1 MPSFL
6 FARLMEFGVCYRAL
20 LYRDAGG
27 NMLDLIVGKVGP
39 VFLTIMCG
47 FVLTHIKIIS
57 RQGIPFLAKIAMNAF
72 IPAMLF
78 QTLSQSDISAH
89 FDLRLWG
96 SYYSGVFL
104 NFAVV
109 FVIARL
115 WLKARTDESA
125 VTAMGGVFSNIVLLG
140 IPLVQ
145 AVYGEEGLVPVL
157 IILSI
162 HPLSLLGMT
171 IMIVEGSR
179 SGGDGHWLPKVLRSV
194 LRVLKNPIIIAIIL
208 GVLASLLKI
217 RMPEMIDGTFE
228 RFRTA
233 GPTIALLLV
242 GAGLYGQ
249 SVRGNLSASLLC
261 TVAKMF
267 VQPLLVFSVG
277 HFIFDLPPLQLTIL
291 TLVAALPSGANVAI
305 IAGSYNVCIDRSA
318 TTILITTVISMITL
332 PLIVLY
338 AGAF

>member
-1 MPSFL
+1 
-6 FARLMEFGVCYRAL
+6 
-20 LYRDAGG
+20 
-27 NMLDLIVGKVGP
+27 MLDLIVGKVGP
-39 VFLTIMCG
+39 VFLTILCG
-47 FVLTHIKIIS
+47 FLLTYIKIIK
-57 RQGIPFLAKIAMNAF
+57 REGIPFLAKLAMNAF

-96 SYYSGVFL
+96 SYYSGVL
-104 NFAVV
+104 VNFALI
-109 FVIARL
+109 FVIARM
-115 WLKARTDESA
+115 WLRAKTDEAA

-145 AVYGEEGLVPVL
+145 AVYGEEGLVPLL
-157 IILSI
+157 IVLSI

-179 SGGDGHWLPKVLRSV
+179 GGEGHWLPKVLRSV
-194 LRVLKNPIIIAIIL
+194 ARVARNPIIVAIVL
-208 GVLASLLKI
+208 GVLASLFEV
-217 RMPEMIDGTFE
+217 RMPEMIDGTLE

-267 VQPLLVFSVG
+267 VQPILVFSIG
-277 HFIFDLPPLQLTIL
+277 HFIFDLPPLWLTIV

-305 IAGSYNVCIDRSA
+305 IAGSYNVCIDRSS
-318 TTILITTVISMITL
+318 TTILITTIISMLTL
-332 PLIVLY
+332 PLLVLY
-338 AGAF
+338 AGAQ

>member
-1 MPSFL
+1 MGPCVVPVL
-6 FARLMEFGVCYRAL
+6 KNT
-20 LYRDAGG
+20 GG
-27 NMLDLIVGKVGP
+27 TMLDLIVGKVGP

-47 FVLTHIKIIS
+47 FLLTYVKVIS

-78 QTLSQSDISAH
+78 QALSKSDISAH

-96 SYYSGVFL
+96 SYYSGVL
-104 NFAVV
+104 VNFAMV

-171 IMIVEGSR
+171 VLIVEGAR

-194 LRVLKNPIIIAIIL
+194 FRVLRNPIIIAIIL
-208 GVLASLLKI
+208 GVLASLFEI
-217 RMPEMIDGTFE
+217 RMPEIIDGTFE

-233 GPTIALLLV
+233 GPTIALMLV

-305 IAGSYNVCIDRSA
+305 IAGSYNICIDRSA
-318 TTILITTVISMITL
+318 TTILLTTIISMITL
-332 PLIVLY
+332 PLLVLY
-338 AGAF
+338 AGAQ

>member
-1 MPSFL
+1 
-6 FARLMEFGVCYRAL
+6 
-20 LYRDAGG
+20 
-27 NMLDLIVGKVGP
+27 MLDLIVGKVGP
-39 VFLTIMCG
+39 VFLTILCG
-47 FVLTHIKIIS
+47 YLLTRFRVIS
-57 RQGIPFLAKIAMNAF
+57 REGIPFLARLAMNAF

-96 SYYSGVFL
+96 SYYAGALL
-104 NFAVV
+104 NFLLV
-109 FVIARL
+109 FMVARA
-115 WLKARTDESA
+115 WLKARTDEAA

-145 AVYGEEGLVPVL
+145 AVYGEEGLVPLL

-162 HPLSLLGMT
+162 HPLTLLGLT
-171 IMIVEGSR
+171 VMIVEGSR
-179 SGGDGHWLPKVLRSV
+179 SGDGHWLPNVVRSVIRVLR
-194 LRVLKNPIIIAIIL
+194 NPIIIAIIL
-208 GVLASLLKI
+208 GVLASLIDL
-217 RMPEMIDGTFE
+217 RLPEMIDGTLE

-249 SVRGNLSASLLC
+249 SVRGNMSASTLC

-267 VQPLLVFSVG
+267 VQPVLVFLIA
-277 HFIFDLPPLQLTIL
+277 HFIFDLQLLWLTIVVL
-291 TLVAALPSGANVAI
+291 IAALPAGANVAI
-305 IAGSYNVCIDRSA
+305 IAGSYNVCIDRSS
-318 TTILITTVISMITL
+318 TTILITTLISVITL

-338 AGAF
+338 AGAS

>member
-1 MPSFL
+1 
-6 FARLMEFGVCYRAL
+6 
-20 LYRDAGG
+20 
-27 NMLDLIVGKVGP
+27 MLDLIVGKVGP
-39 VFLTIMCG
+39 VFLTILCG
-47 FVLTHIKIIS
+47 FLLTHIKVIK
-57 RQGIPFLAKIAMNAF
+57 REGIPFLAKIAMNAF

-96 SYYSGVFL
+96 SYYSGVLL
-104 NFAVV
+104 NFALV
-109 FVIARL
+109 FIITKL
-115 WLKARTDESA
+115 WLSAKTDEAA

-145 AVYGEEGLVPVL
+145 AVYGEEGLVPLL
-157 IILSI
+157 IVLSI
-162 HPLSLLGMT
+162 HPVTLMGMT

-179 SGGDGHWLPKVLRSV
+179 GGDGHWLSNVFRSIV
-194 LRVLKNPIIIAIIL
+194 RVARNPIIAAIVL
-208 GVLASLLKI
+208 GVLASLFEI
-217 RMPEMIDGTFE
+217 RMPEMVDGTLE

-261 TVAKMF
+261 TTAKMF

-277 HFIFDLPPLQLTIL
+277 HFIFDLPPLWLMIV

-305 IAGSYNVCIDRSA
+305 VAGSYNVCIDRSS
-318 TTILITTVISMITL
+318 TTILLTTIISMLTL
-332 PLIVLY
+332 PLLILY
-338 AGAF
+338 AGLL

>member
-1 MPSFL
+1 
-6 FARLMEFGVCYRAL
+6 
-20 LYRDAGG
+20 
-27 NMLDLIVGKVGP
+27 MLDLIVGKVGP
-39 VFLTIMCG
+39 VFLTILCG
-47 FVLTHIKIIS
+47 FLLTYITIIK
-57 RQGIPFLAKIAMNAF
+57 REGIPFLAKLAMNAF

-96 SYYSGVFL
+96 SYYSGVL
-104 NFAVV
+104 VNFALI
-109 FVIARL
+109 FVIARM
-115 WLKARTDESA
+115 WLRAKTDEAA

-145 AVYGEEGLVPVL
+145 AVYGEEGLVPLL
-157 IILSI
+157 IVLSI

-179 SGGDGHWLPKVLRSV
+179 GGEGHWLPKVLRSV
-194 LRVLKNPIIIAIIL
+194 ARVARNPIIVAIVL
-208 GVLASLLKI
+208 GVLASLFEV
-217 RMPEMIDGTFE
+217 RMPEMIDGTLE

-267 VQPLLVFSVG
+267 VQPILVFSIG
-277 HFIFDLPPLQLTIL
+277 HFIFDLPPLWLTIV

-305 IAGSYNVCIDRSA
+305 IAGSYNVCIDRSS
-318 TTILITTVISMITL
+318 TTILITTIISMLTL
-332 PLIVLY
+332 PLLVLY
-338 AGAF
+338 AGAQ

>member
-1 MPSFL
+1 
-6 FARLMEFGVCYRAL
+6 
-20 LYRDAGG
+20 
-27 NMLDLIVGKVGP
+27 MLDLIVGKVGP
-39 VFLTIMCG
+39 VFLTILCG
-47 FVLTHIKIIS
+47 FLLTYIKIIK
-57 RQGIPFLAKIAMNAF
+57 REGIPFLAKLAMNAF

-96 SYYSGVFL
+96 SYYSGVL
-104 NFAVV
+104 VNFALI
-109 FVIARL
+109 FVIARM
-115 WLKARTDESA
+115 WLRAKTDEAA

-145 AVYGEEGLVPVL
+145 AVYGEEGLVPLL
-157 IILSI
+157 IVLSI

-179 SGGDGHWLPKVLRSV
+179 GGEGHWLPKVLRSV
-194 LRVLKNPIIIAIIL
+194 ARVARNPIIVAIVL
-208 GVLASLLKI
+208 GVLASLFDI
-217 RMPEMIDGTFE
+217 RMPEMIDGTLE

-267 VQPLLVFSVG
+267 VQPILVFSIG
-277 HFIFDLPPLQLTIL
+277 HFIFDLPPLWLTIV

-305 IAGSYNVCIDRSA
+305 IAGSYNVCIDRSS
-318 TTILITTVISMITL
+318 TTILITTIISMLTL
-332 PLIVLY
+332 PLLVLY
-338 AGAF
+338 AGAQ